1 MIHPS
6 DLSILSLSD
15 PHRTTALVGAKESES
30 DQVVAM
36 TSDVRGKIWAR
47 ENNGN
52 RIWDPMW

>member
-36 TSDVRGKIWAR
+36 TSDVRGKI
-47 ENNGN
+47 
-52 RIWDPMW
+52 

>member
-15 PHRTTALVGAKESES
+15 SHRTTALVGAKESES

-36 TSDVRGKIWAR
+36 TSDVRGKI
-47 ENNGN
+47 
-52 RIWDPMW
+52 